1 MATGPSLTVED
12 IAKAVGVSI
21 AKLNQECSE
30 EHVKEISCFLES
42 RQTLAPHLN
51 LKETDIEEIDNDK
64 RTEQEKRLKTLQK
77 WKEIFIFRATY
88 KVLMEALLK
97 IRRADHARKVCCL
110 LQSPAIGID
119 TTLH

>member
-12 IAKAVGVSI
+12 IARAVGVSI
-21 AKLNQECSE
+21 AKLDQECSE
-30 EHVKEISCFLES
+30 EHVKGISCFLES

-51 LKETDIEEIDNDK
+51 LKETDIEEIDKDK

-77 WKEIFIFRATY
+77 WKERFIFLATY

-97 IRRADHARKVCCL
+97 TGRADHARKVCCL
-110 LQSPAIGID
+110 LQSPEPGID